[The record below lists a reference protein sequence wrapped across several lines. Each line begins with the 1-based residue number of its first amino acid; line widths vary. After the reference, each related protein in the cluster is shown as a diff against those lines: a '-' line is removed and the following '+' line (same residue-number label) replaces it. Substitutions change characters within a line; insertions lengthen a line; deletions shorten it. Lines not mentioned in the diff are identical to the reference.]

1 MKIKKLNIVG
11 CVSVGCV
18 SVPCGAVAPPVVLE
32 AGVGGGQGLGVGGGG
47 RVVARGVGEWD
58 GGVGGVVGV
67 GGGAQGVAQGAAPA
81 PTHLALG
88 AMFLESFFVMS
99 KKLKARSRQIYF
111 KVPSGSTFTTSI
123 SNVCFEQH
131 YYIWRG
137 AMRSLWQ
144 KA

>member
-1 MKIKKLNIVG
+1 MCNSPG
-11 CVSVGCV
+11 PCV
-18 SVPCGAVAPPVVLE
+18 ALAPPVVLG
-32 AGVGGGQGLGVGGGG
+32 AGVGGGQGLAGLGVGGGG
-47 RVVARGVGEWD
+47 GVVAGGVGEGD
-58 GGVGGVVGV
+58 RGVGGVVRV
-67 GGGAQGVAQGAAPA
+67 GGGAQGVAQGATPAPA
-81 PTHLALG
+81 HLFLG
-88 AMFLESFFVMS
+88 LVYLECSFIMS